1 MSETQ
6 SRRSSSG
13 RMTPRAAIRMGL
25 VTDTPERQR
34 KRGIAIKLLFTGENG
49 AHPLPATM
57 NTRGIVTG
65 SVDGNH
71 AVKNDSQ

>member
-1 MSETQ
+1 
-6 SRRSSSG
+6 
-13 RMTPRAAIRMGL
+13 MGL